1 MGGVAQSGVGFSGS
15 RSHQTQSLACSGGS
29 LDFGGSRIDFFS
41 LKRGYSLAQ
50 TGGQKKSSG
59 KGFDAIKWLHKF
71 YSKEFDLG
79 SIRNPEILKVKLK
92 T

>member
-1 MGGVAQSGVGFSGS
+1 MGGVAQSSIGFSGS

-50 TGGQKKSSG
+50 TGGQEKSSG
-59 KGFDAIKWLHKF
+59 KGFDAIKWLHRF
-71 YSKEFDLG
+71 FSKDPALN
-79 SIRNPEILKVKLK
+79 SLEIQQH
-92 T
+92 